1 MALTPFRVAAIA
13 FGYLL
18 LLFGVAYWAERRKDR
33 GRSIISNPVVYAL
46 SIAVY
51 CTSWTFY
58 GSVGRASVGGFSFLA
73 VYLGPTL
80 IAFSWWALLRKMV
93 RVAREN
99 HITSISDFIASRYGK
114 SGRIGALV
122 TVMAV
127 VGITPYIGL
136 QLKAVSTTFDLITA
150 HDSAVLMGRGAS
162 PFYDDTAFMVALVL
176 GVFGGMYGARSLD
189 PTERHEGMVAAVAL
203 ESLVKLAAFLVVGAC
218 ITWGMFD
225 GIGDLFART
234 AAHPEYH
241 RLLTFDPGSG
251 GYSAWFGLLVLSLA
265 SVMFL
270 PRQFHVMVVENCDE
284 RHIQGAMWLFPLYLF
299 LINLFV
305 VPIALAGLLTFQST
319 ASADSFVLLLPLW
332 QGWPLLALFVFI
344 GGLSAATGMVVVSSV
359 ALSTMFLNNL
369 AMPVLLKVGWP
380 RNFAPYLIHLKRA
393 GIFGVILLGY
403 TYYRLLGEASTL
415 VNIGLISF
423 GAAAQFAP
431 ALIGGLYW
439 RQGTARGAAAG
450 LSLGFIAWGYMFLTP
465 ALCQS
470 GWLPASILSHGP
482 GGVALLKPTAFLGL
496 EGMDIWSHG
505 LFWSF
510 LVNVGSYLAVSL
522 FTWPA
527 AAEREQ
533 IPLFVEALHR
543 PEAHRPEFRLAR
555 APSVEEF
562 ESLLATFLGPAKAR
576 ERLRAFL
583 GRDLHSPDTV
593 LSDHRMLALRSF
605 VERTLAGAVGQ
616 AASRQVVDRYLA
628 LKGTTLEEIFDVFG
642 AVSIS
647 LEESREELQSRVR
660 ELSVLFEAS
669 KRVAA
674 TLDEGQAITAVLDL
688 IARDF
693 GLECQGV
700 FLLTAGRL
708 SPRVARGF
716 PDPYLRAVSGPPLE
730 HSYLGQAVLTRRT
743 VFLSD
748 VAGATLPLP
757 LEVAHHPGLQSVIAT
772 PIIHEKH
779 VLGVLAAGSGRR
791 KGYFSDKF
799 VEALEA
805 LASELAL
812 GITNARLYGEVREL
826 NRTLEVKV
834 SARTRELEEANRN
847 LQQLD
852 RLKSQFLA
860 NMSHE
865 LRTPMNSILG
875 YTQLVL
881 DGVDGP
887 LTDDQGESLGKVEKN
902 ARHLL
907 KLINDILDLSK
918 IEAGRMELELHPFD
932 LGTLATEVVDDLRAL
947 AEPRGLACEVVRE
960 VGDLRLVADSNMV
973 REVLNN
979 LVNNAIK
986 FTDHGRVEVQVTA
999 QARDDRPGLLTRVR
1013 DTGVGIPAE
1022 GLDQVFD
1029 AFKQLDGSTTRPHGG
1044 TGLGLSIAK
1053 HLVELHGGAIWV
1065 ESRVGQGSCFSFWL
1079 PAAGPGQGGSSAQHP
1094 GG

>member
-1 MALTPFRVAAIA
+1 MVLTPFRVAAIA
-13 FGYLL
+13 FCYLL

-58 GSVGRASVGGFSFLA
+58 GSVGRASQEGFGFLA

-122 TVMAV
+122 TVMAM

-136 QLKAVSTTFDLITA
+136 QLKAVSTTFDIITV
-150 HDSAVLMGRGAS
+150 HESAGLVGKGVSA
-162 PFYDDTAFMVALVL
+162 FYDDTAFMVALVL
-176 GVFGGMYGARSLD
+176 GVFGGMFGARSLD
-189 PTERHEGMVAAVAL
+189 PSERHEGMVAAVAL
-203 ESLVKLAAFLVVGAC
+203 ESLVKLAAFLVAGVC
-218 ITWGMFD
+218 VTWGMFD
-225 GIGDLFART
+225 GLGDIFERT
-234 AAHPEYH
+234 AAHPEFRH
-241 RLLTFDPGSG
+241 LLTFGADTG
-251 GYSAWFGLLVLSLA
+251 GYTAWFSLLYLSLA
-265 SVMFL
+265 SVLLL
-270 PRQFHVMVVENCDE
+270 PRQFHMLVVENCDE
-284 RHIQGAMWLFPLYLF
+284 RHIQGAMWIFPFYLL

-305 VPIALAGLLTFQST
+305 VPIALAGLLTFEST
-319 ASADSFVLLLPLW
+319 AAADSFVLLLPLG
-332 QGWPLLALFVFI
+332 QGWHALALFVFI

-359 ALSTMFLNNL
+359 AISTMFLNNL
-369 AMPVLLKVGWP
+369 AMPVLLKLGWP

-393 GIFGVILLGY
+393 GIIGVILLGY
-403 TYYRLLGEASTL
+403 TYYRLLGEAFTL
-415 VNIGLISF
+415 VNIGLLSF

-450 LSLGFIAWGYMFLTP
+450 LLLGFAAWLYMFLTP

-470 GWLPASILSHGP
+470 GWLPASILSEGP
-482 GGVALLKPTAFLGL
+482 GGLFLLRPTAFLGL
-496 EGMDIWSHG
+496 EGLDLWSHG

-510 LVNVGSYLAVSL
+510 LVNAGGYLAVSL
-522 FTWPA
+522 FTRPSS
-527 AAEREQ
+527 AEREQ
-533 IPLFVEALHR
+533 LRLFVDALGRGEGHR
-543 PEAHRPEFRLAR
+543 QEFRLAR
-555 APSVEEF
+555 APSVGEF
-562 ESLLATFLGPAKAR
+562 ETLLATFLGPGKAK
-576 ERLRAFL
+576 ERLGTFL
-583 GRDLHSPDTV
+583 GNVNYGTDTV
-593 LSDHRMLALRSF
+593 LSDDRMLQLRAF

-616 AASRQVVDRYLA
+616 AASHQVVDRYLA

-674 TLDEGQAITAVLDL
+674 TLDEDQAIRAVLDL
-688 IARDF
+688 LAQDF

-700 FLLTAGRL
+700 FLLVEGRL
-708 SPRVARGF
+708 VPRVARGF
-716 PDPYLRAVSGPPLE
+716 PAAYLRAVTGPPSE
-730 HSYLGQAVLTRRT
+730 NSYLGQAVLGRHT

-748 VAGATLPLP
+748 VAQVTRPTP
-757 LEVAHHPGLQSVIAT
+757 VEVAHHAGLRSVIVA
-772 PIIHEKH
+772 PIVQENQ
-779 VLGVLAAGSGRR
+779 VLGVLAAGSGLRT
-791 KGYFSDKF
+791 GYFSEKF
-799 VEALEA
+799 VEAINA

-812 GITNARLYGEVREL
+812 AITNARLYGEVREL
-826 NRTLEVKV
+826 NRTLEEKV
-834 SARTRELEEANRN
+834 RARTRELEAANRN

-881 DGVDGP
+881 DEVDGP
-887 LTDDQGESLGKVEKN
+887 LTGDQSESLGKVEKN
-902 ARHLL
+902 ASHLL

-918 IEAGRMELELHPFD
+918 IEAGRMELELHPLD
-932 LGTLATEVVDDLRAL
+932 LGGLAAEVVSDLQAL
-947 AEPRGLACEVVRE
+947 ADPRGVVCAVVR
-960 VGDLRLVADSNMV
+960 GDGPLRVVADLNKM

-986 FTDHGRVEVQVTA
+986 FTDHGRVEVHLA
-999 QARDDRPGLLTRVR
+999 AESRGGRPGVLTRVM
-1013 DTGVGIPAE
+1013 DTGIGIPAGDLE
-1022 GLDQVFD
+1022 EVFE
-1029 AFKQLDGSTTRPHGG
+1029 AFKQLDGTSTRAHGG

-1053 HLVELHGGAIWV
+1053 RLVELHDGAIWV
-1065 ESRVGQGSCFSFWL
+1065 ESQVGQGSSFMFWV
-1079 PAAGPGQGGSSAQHP
+1079 PTAGPDPGESSA
-1094 GG
+1094 